1 MRISEN
7 FTLYVG
13 GEAYAA
19 SNAEKQDKKPG
30 VSIFAG
36 NLGQSFCE
44 DKIAQRKE
52 MAQKQAMKVVSDAWE
67 GDKAI
72 DEDLEADRV
81 RIDKLRTQIR
91 DAKDRMQEIEEQQ
104 KILIEEQGYAPD
116 HPELADLAEEK
127 SALQEEYDNCQ
138 QDMKVEIATI
148 SAIRLERLKHHP
160 MADAKKQ
167 AEAIMEQASE
177 EMLGMLV
184 EEAKEHL
191 DEEQEACEEQ
201 AEKIEEKR
209 EEQEAFIEAQKEK
222 KAAAEELVEEMP
234 MEEMLTLEQV
244 KQDVQKEVQNIVDK
258 MKLVAEDIK
267 GAVVDQSV

>member
-13 GEAYAA
+13 GEAYEA

-167 AEAIMEQASE
+167 AEAIMEQA
-177 EMLGMLV
+177 
-184 EEAKEHL
+184 
-191 DEEQEACEEQ
+191 
-201 AEKIEEKR
+201 EKIEEKR